1 MINNK
6 NIYSISEVAQCT
18 GFKSHVIRFYE
29 KEFNIIIPRGEN
41 NRRYFTNREIDQLL
55 YIKQLQSD
63 GISNKQIKDILQT
76 QENIQSE
83 VNICDEIALTTISNA
98 EEITRVSKLNSNVNV
113 ELKHEILMILEKY
126 NCRNEISELKQ
137 QIDELSQQLNNPEK
151 NRDKDVLICENA
163 KLKLK
168 VKEKSYEIAE
178 LKDKLKR
185 QEQKKISIFQR
196 LFKIKS
202 AH

>member
-1 MINNK
+1 MINDK
-6 NIYSISEVAQCT
+6 NIYSISEVAQRT

-29 KEFNIIIPRGEN
+29 KEFNITIPRGEN

-83 VNICDEIALTTISNA
+83 VDICDEIAITSISNE
-98 EEITRVSKLNSNVNV
+98 EEITRVSKPNFNINV

-126 NCRNEISELKQ
+126 NCKNEISELKQ

-151 NRDKDVLICENA
+151 NTDKDVLICENA

-196 LFKIKS
+196 LFKINS

>member
-1 MINNK
+1 MINDK
-6 NIYSISEVAQCT
+6 NIYSISEVAQRT

-29 KEFNIIIPRGEN
+29 KEFNITIPRGEN

-151 NRDKDVLICENA
+151 NTDKDVLICENA

-196 LFKIKS
+196 LFKINS